1 MIVQHTHKL
10 SGWANGSNMGKPKGK
25 SHLDLLLVDDESEL
39 KALTAQ
45 KKCCP
50 RAQIETAFYQYLDSG
65 ALLRDG
71 YQGIATL
78 FDLPSLHPGW
88 DSLYAFSYA
97 SLGNYRD
104 IGRTIGPGS
113 VPYDLK
119 AMWVIVENSRHGI
132 RTELPNGFCKYWRRL
147 LSYWREQLLVVSTVD
162 DADRLWFDPATLE
175 SREDYNDSIIKA
187 TSKGIVR
194 YMHDDTLCDELRM
207 LDFEWME
214 DLDRMEKA
222 IDIAV
227 QSRRSGMADRAH
239 LTLLNESAYQEWRP
253 TDMGRKKGECRICL
267 LDTTGGTFPA
277 PPEYQLPL
285 TAPFGR
291 FAGWRIFN
299 RMRTQISLEDYP
311 FIPFDARYP
320 CIYTITHSIYGR
332 WKAIESAYDW
342 YMDYWDIVAGLRND
356 LKGRRSISWTL
367 IVDVPQPL
375 VEPEKALQ
383 KKCYGI
389 AINKKE
395 KTIELTEDADALAMF
410 RPAVKGLR
418 AFRHR

>member
-1 MIVQHTHKL
+1 MKREKWPIACLL
-10 SGWANGSNMGKPKGK
+10 SGDEHEMK
-25 SHLDLLLVDDESEL
+25 SSLLDLILLDSREELDKLAAENNWCRASEL
-39 KALTAQ
+39 TEK
-45 KKCCP
+45 
-50 RAQIETAFYQYLDSG
+50 FYEYLDEG
-65 ALLRDG
+65 ALDSEDFDDVLRDLFPNEPMRRVDRYTFG
-71 YQGIATL
+71 DKRQGTFSPGNLEPHMQQALAIA
-78 FDLPSLHPGW
+78 
-88 DSLYAFSYA
+88 
-97 SLGNYRD
+97 
-104 IGRTIGPGS
+104 
-113 VPYDLK
+113 
-119 AMWVIVENSRHGI
+119 ENSRRGI
-132 RTELPNGFCKYWRRL
+132 CTEVPP
-147 LSYWREQLLVVSTVD
+147 E
-162 DADRLWFDPATLE
+162 WFDPATLE

-187 TSKGIVR
+187 TYKGIVR

-227 QSRRSGMADRAH
+227 QGRRSGIADRSH

-267 LDTTGGTFPA
+267 LDTKGGTFPA

-356 LKGRRSISWTL
+356 LKGRRSISRTL

-389 AINKKE
+389 AINQKE